1 MSFSTATLSQN
12 SLPQFEWWRNLP
24 PDPEKY
30 SFSPQNLHGR
40 STKAR
45 RNYLS
50 TTVPGLDSARET
62 SCQASPALRSPGNDL
77 GLLLQ
82 HRLRMPWYPAPNLDR
97 ALAPSLVGRFSC
109 LTKELVTRLNFGSA
123 SGQAAEPLLRLVIR
137 CSPSCSGS
145 SPSLHPTSVP
155 FWGPRCYWLPMPC
168 PHLPSL
174 MNFVNSTRRSLVA
187 RFRTPRGPKT
197 GPPTRIGLPM
207 AH

>member
-1 MSFSTATLSQN
+1 MYL
-12 SLPQFEWWRNLP
+12 LWKDKGMP
-24 PDPEKY
+24 K
-30 SFSPQNLHGR
+30 GR
-40 STKAR
+40 LYNWEDMAKMGR
-45 RNYLS
+45 
-50 TTVPGLDSARET
+50 
-62 SCQASPALRSPGNDL
+62 QSPGTRSGRKLTCCLCMYVEAISNRSSKDSSCAHKEL
-77 GLLLQ
+77 VTNWTCGSGKK
-82 HRLRMPWYPAPNLDR
+82 WYPALT
-97 ALAPSLVGRFSC
+97 PSLVGRFSC

-123 SGQAAEPLLRLVIR
+123 SAQAAQPLLRLVIR